1 MINFGDSLGNMSEIL
16 SHPLEEM
23 KPDRQEVLMTVQ
35 NRHEI
40 YTEDHGQRTWRAH
53 TGAPNQ
59 KWQEPSPKCW
69 HFCEDCFSLG

>member
-35 NRHEI
+35 NRREI

-53 TGAPNQ
+53 A
-59 KWQEPSPKCW
+59 
-69 HFCEDCFSLG
+69 